1 VRYALGIRINLAMI
15 NRSDW
20 KEMHK
25 SRFTVGIVLVVIA
38 ILMFLFGDFATAG
51 VIAIGVL
58 GLISIFD
65 LEME

>member
-1 VRYALGIRINLAMI
+1 MI

-20 KEMHK
+20 KEMNK
-25 SRFTVGIVLVVIA
+25 SRFTVGIVLVAIA